1 MPIVD
6 TIASQFGI
14 NCEVVL
20 HDLSMPQTSLVAI
33 SGEITKRALGAPITN
48 YVIDLLKKH
57 GDGVL
62 DSYIYPST
70 TKDGKNLKSSTTFI
84 RDRKKHII
92 GCLCINYCLDNISA
106 AIHSLE
112 ELMAITES
120 ANATKEEYTNDI
132 NEMVGNIIE
141 TALGKVN
148 KPIAQMERSEKINF
162 VKELDARGLFL
173 VKGSV
178 EMVAAKLDISKYT
191 LYTYIDEIK
200 KA

>member
-1 MPIVD
+1 
-6 TIASQFGI
+6 
-14 NCEVVL
+14 
-20 HDLSMPQTSLVAI
+20 
-33 SGEITKRALGAPITN
+33 
-48 YVIDLLKKH
+48 
-57 GDGVL
+57 
-62 DSYIYPST
+62 
-70 TKDGKNLKSSTTFI
+70 
-84 RDRKKHII
+84 
-92 GCLCINYCLDNISA
+92 
-106 AIHSLE
+106 
-112 ELMAITES
+112 MAIPES